1 MIREC
6 LDNLKKK
13 YVFAIEETIVQEFTV
28 YAENSEEAFEI
39 AEKKYNSG
47 EFVLEPGEVHYK
59 QMAVISP
66 EDEATEWVEF

>member
-1 MIREC
+1 MENRDIV
-6 LDNLKKK
+6 KKK
-13 YVFAIEETIVQEFTV
+13 FVFAIEETVVQEFTV
-28 YAENSEEAFEI
+28 YTNNSEEAFEI

-66 EDEATEWVEF
+66 EDEVTEWVVF